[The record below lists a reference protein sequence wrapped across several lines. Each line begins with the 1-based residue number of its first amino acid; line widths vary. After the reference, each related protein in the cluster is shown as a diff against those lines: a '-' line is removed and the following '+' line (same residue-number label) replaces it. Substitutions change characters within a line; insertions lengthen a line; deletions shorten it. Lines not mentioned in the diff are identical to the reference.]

1 MRCRFPE
8 ICIISDIIDEI
19 TFGKYGSFRLRDKEN
34 KILNCLFGHGEAYF
48 RGDKYLI
55 FNELFANYLA
65 LIKLKNSE
73 EHLLFLRQIVGD
85 GIIDMLDN
93 YYKEHILNEEI
104 TLRR

>member
-1 MRCRFPE
+1 MKAKARITPNATRD
-8 ICIISDIIDEI
+8 ISI
-19 TFGKYGSFRLRDKEN
+19 T
-34 KILNCLFGHGEAYF
+34 I
-48 RGDKYLI
+48 KYLI

-93 YYKEHILNEEI
+93 YYKEHILNEEK